1 MNKVNSEWIKR
12 WNQGRK
18 KNEKFK
24 ENGLE
29 KKERKKEIEEQ
40 KSYGFIIHIK
50 IETKKKKK
58 IELVLIMGL

>member
-1 MNKVNSEWIKR
+1 
-12 WNQGRK
+12 
-18 KNEKFK
+18 
-24 ENGLE
+24 LE

>member
-1 MNKVNSEWIKR
+1 MNKEMKSRK
-12 WNQGRK
+12 K

-50 IETKKKKK
+50 I
-58 IELVLIMGL
+58 